1 MLSVAREINISEKD
15 VVCRRCAWEGAG
27 CRLSTG
33 LIRITQAV
41 AYLYAYRCP
50 ACGSFDV
57 TRKGKLLEFR
67 SPRTL
72 NRELEDATMRER
84 DSHD

>member
-1 MLSVAREINISEKD
+1 MLSAAREINIKERE
-15 VVCRRCAWEGAG
+15 VVCRRCAWEGVG
-27 CRLSTG
+27 CQLSTG

-57 TRKGKLLEFR
+57 SRKGKLLEFR

-72 NRELEDATMRER
+72 NQGQEDVTMLKRNSR
-84 DSHD
+84 D